1 MSRSRHTLVAFALAG
16 AGALLP
22 AVSGAADAPAKGPAA
37 AVTTEAASAMTDG
50 EVVKVDASAGTVTL
64 KHGDIPNLDMM
75 AMTMVFKVAD
85 KRMLEGVKPG
95 DKLRFRAERRGGSFV
110 VTEWQIAR

>member
-1 MSRSRHTLVAFALAG
+1 MSGSRHTIVGMVLA
-16 AGALLP
+16 AVGALLP
-22 AVSGAADAPAKGPAA
+22 GAVVAGDAASNAQAPAA
-37 AVTTEAASAMTDG
+37 AAEAASAMTDG